1 MIEIIIQKV
10 EMPDIN
16 DRRFKKDP
24 KDMNGRKWT
33 VTDTVQKR
41 IIYTGK
47 FEEASL
53 ICHNLNKKFYK
64 ELGTVSNGS

>member
-1 MIEIIIQKV
+1 MIEIITQEV

-16 DRRFKKDP
+16 DRRFQKEP

-33 VTDTVQKR
+33 VTDTEQKR

-47 FEEASL
+47 FEESSL

-64 ELGTVSNGS
+64 ELGTVANGS